1 MNMKRWVWL
10 ALLCGPVLA
19 SAAELHK
26 WVDEHGKV
34 HYGDKV
40 PTQHEQN
47 AKPVEAPVNVI
58 NSDHDRKYVPPPYRA
73 PAQSANPDNSNKP
86 RVTRRY
92 PDEGKNNACAREWRA
107 YREARSCFK
116 QCSRTIDK
124 HRQVW
129 YGEDCKCQNLAMPT
143 CVP

>member
-47 AKPVEAPVNVI
+47 ATPVEAPVNVI
-58 NSDHDRKYVPPPYRA
+58 NSDHDRKYVPPTYEEPTQTRQQENRNT
-73 PAQSANPDNSNKP
+73 PK
-86 RVTRRY
+86 VTRKY
-92 PDEGKNNACAREWRA
+92 PDDGKNNACAREWRE
-107 YREARSCFK
+107 YRAARKCFASCK
-116 QCSRTIDK
+116 RTIGPRGERWYDK
-124 HRQVW
+124 S
-129 YGEDCKCQNLAMPT
+129 CQCADLPMPT